1 MLWSVNAGLEVTLTL
16 SSDVNALIETLASWS
31 KCAIGDMD

>member
-16 SSDVNALIETLASWS
+16 SSDVKPFIANSRAHSLS
-31 KCAIGDMD
+31 